1 MVLYIYTAIA
11 NKSIRVIYYRYRN
24 IRRRSDVG
32 GSAKKMGM
40 RIKEL
45 ERLYGVRYGSAN
57 EKGNNRIGEP
67 NNSADKK
74 NNPILLLKWAN
85 QLTLCKIINNH

>member
-40 RIKEL
+40 RIREL
-45 ERLYGVRYGSAN
+45 ERLYGVKEGRP
-57 EKGNNRIGEP
+57 EKLP
-67 NNSADKK
+67 NYSVV
-74 NNPILLLKWAN
+74 N
-85 QLTLCKIINNH
+85 QSDIASQMGKSVDTLQNYK